1 MTGLALAGGRPAP
14 QHLVLFAAGL
24 AILAV
29 ALLAWQAGGPRLASA
44 VGLGVAGGVGLYHAA
59 FGFTAAWRRM
69 ARERR
74 GAGLRAQFLLIAAV
88 ILVSF
93 PLIGY
98 GREVGLAAGG
108 FVFPFG
114 VAAAL
119 GAAAFGLGMQL
130 AGGCGSGTLFTLGG
144 GSTRMAVTL
153 SAFILGSLLA
163 TAHLPFWNG
172 LPRFPGTSLIAEW
185 GVEAAL
191 LASLAVLGCLLWIT
205 RRLELARHGALEAPR
220 QELSLLR
227 GPWPLAWGAL
237 LLALVSIG
245 CFLLLGRPWGITS
258 AFALWGAKIAAG
270 LGVPVET
277 WPYWQGRTA
286 ALQRSVFADATSVMN
301 FGVILGALAASGLAA
316 RFAPVWRLSARD
328 LLTALAGGLL
338 MGYGARLAW
347 GCNIGG
353 FLGGVV
359 SASLHGWWWLLFGY
373 LGSAAGVRLRS
384 RLGMDPPLQE
394 RQGG

>member
-1 MTGLALAGGRPAP
+1 MSSLTLDRPSPGPQTAVLLAAALGIILLTLA
-14 QHLVLFAAGL
+14 
-24 AILAV
+24 
-29 ALLAWQAGGPRLASA
+29 AWQAGGARVAGAAL
-44 VGLGVAGGVGLYHAA
+44 LGALGGVGLYHAA

-74 GAGLRAQFLLIAAV
+74 GAGMRAQFLLIGLV
-88 ILVSF
+88 ILVSY

-98 GREVGLAAGG
+98 GRDLGLPTGG

-114 VAAAL
+114 IAAAL

-144 GSTRMAVTL
+144 GSTRMVLAL
-153 SAFILGSLLA
+153 STFVLGSLVA

-172 LPRFPGTSLIAEW
+172 LPRFGGTSTISLL
-185 GVEAAL
+185 GVEGALALSLAL
-191 LASLAVLGCLLWIT
+191 LALLWRLT
-205 RRLELARHGALEAPR
+205 AWLERRRHGQLDTETPR
-220 QELSLLR
+220 GSLLR

-245 CFLLLGRPWGITS
+245 CFLVLGRPWGITS
-258 AFALWGAKIAAG
+258 AFALWGAKIAGG
-270 LGVPVET
+270 LGIPVET
-277 WPYWQGRTA
+277 WPYWQSRSG
-286 ALQRSVFADATSVMN
+286 ALERSLLYDATSVMN
-301 FGVILGALAASGLAA
+301 FGVMLGALAASALAA
-316 RFAPVWRLSARD
+316 RFSPIWRLSRRD
-328 LLTALAGGLL
+328 VLTALIGGFL

-373 LGSAAGVRLRS
+373 LGSSLGVRLRG
-384 RLGMDPPLQE
+384 RLGMDPPLPAVQA
-394 RQGG
+394 

>member
-1 MTGLALAGGRPAP
+1 MTAVTLESPRRAP
-14 QHLVLFAAGL
+14 QVAVLTAAALGLLVVG
-24 AILAV
+24 
-29 ALLAWQAGGPRLASA
+29 LLAWQAGGPRPAAA
-44 VGLGVAGGVGLYHAA
+44 VLLGGFGGIGLYHAA

-74 GAGLRAQFLLIAAV
+74 GAGLRAQMLLMAAV
-88 ILVSF
+88 ILFSF

-98 GREVGLAAGG
+98 GREIGLPTGG

-114 VAAAL
+114 IAAAL
-119 GAAAFGLGMQL
+119 GAAGFGLGMQL

-144 GSTRMAVTL
+144 GSTRMAITL
-153 SAFILGSLLA
+153 AAFILGSLLA
-163 TAHLPFWNG
+163 TLHLPFWNG
-172 LPRFPGTSLIAEW
+172 LPRFGSTSLITAL
-185 GVEAAL
+185 GVEGAL
-191 LASLAVLGCLLWIT
+191 LASLAALGLIWWAA
-205 RRLELARHGALEAPR
+205 RHLELKRHGGLEP
-220 QELSLLR
+220 ELRRVSLLR

-237 LLALVSIG
+237 LLAAVSLATFLV
-245 CFLLLGRPWGITS
+245 LGRPWGITS

-277 WPYWQGRTA
+277 WPYWQGRTV
-286 ALQRSVFADATSVMN
+286 ALERSVFADSTSVMN
-301 FGVILGALAASGLAA
+301 FGVMLGALLAAGLAA
-316 RFAPVWRLSARD
+316 RFSPVWRLSARD
-328 LLTALAGGLL
+328 VLTALVGGLL

-373 LGSAAGVRLRS
+373 LGSSLGVRLRVCI
-384 RLGMDPPLQE
+384 GMDPPV
-394 RQGG
+394 RSSAG

>member
-1 MTGLALAGGRPAP
+1 MTSLAMEQQRPGP
-14 QHLVLFAAGL
+14 QALVLVL
-24 AILAV
+24 ATLGILAV
-29 ALLAWQAGGPRLASA
+29 ALLAWQSGGLHLAAA
-44 VGLGVAGGVGLYHAA
+44 VVLGVLGGIGLYHAA

-69 ARERR
+69 AREHR

-88 ILVSF
+88 IVFSF

-98 GREVGLAAGG
+98 GREVGLATGG

-114 VAAAL
+114 IAAAL
-119 GAAAFGLGMQL
+119 GAAGFGLGMQL
-130 AGGCGSGTLFTLGG
+130 AGGCGSGTLFTVGG
-144 GSTRMAVTL
+144 GSTRMVITL
-153 SAFILGSLLA
+153 SAFIFGSLVA
-163 TAHLPFWNG
+163 TAHLPFWND
-172 LPRFPGTSLIAEW
+172 LPRFGGTSLIREM

-191 LASLAVLGCLLWIT
+191 LISLALLGLLWWFT
-205 RRLELARHGALEAPR
+205 RWLEARRHGSLEAPKP
-220 QELSLLR
+220 EVSLLR

-245 CFLLLGRPWGITS
+245 TFLVLGRPWGITS

-277 WPYWQGRTA
+277 WAYWKNSA
-286 ALQRSVFADATSVMN
+286 ALHRSVFADATSVMN
-301 FGVILGALAASGLAA
+301 FGVILGALVAAGLAA
-316 RFAPVWRLSARD
+316 RFSPIWKLSARD
-328 LLTALAGGLL
+328 ILTALAGGFL

-359 SASLHGWWWLLFGY
+359 SASLHGWWWLLFGFI
-373 LGSAAGVRLRS
+373 GSGLGVRLRAK
-384 RLGMDPPLQE
+384 LGMDPPMPA
-394 RQGG
+394 R